1 MSAIKQERTR
11 KTALAQRT
19 ELNRQ
24 DMRRLCRLAEE
35 QQGKLRGSRFWRQL
49 DFLISLAFLAVIAL
63 GIRAFLLEPVR
74 VDGDSM
80 APTLLNGERMFVEKV
95 SHWFGC
101 PERGDIIIC
110 YYPGYT
116 ETCVKRVIATAGET
130 VAVRDGKV
138 YIDGAALDE
147 SAYWNGEML
156 GDFGPITVPEGEV
169 FVMGDNRNASK
180 DSRNPSVGTIPF
192 LEIVGRVRAVIL
204 PLGSARTV

>member
-35 QQGKLRGSRFWRQL
+35 QQGRLRGGRFWRQL

-147 SAYWNGEML
+147 SAYWSGEML

-204 PLGSARTV
+204 PLGNARAV

>member
-35 QQGKLRGSRFWRQL
+35 QQGKLRGGRFWRQL

-130 VAVRDGKV
+130 VAVRDGTG